1 MTTGWDFFDAVA
13 LPAPR
18 VDEAWARRVARESF
32 SLAALAH
39 QLGSNQDANFL
50 LRTPAGQPVAVL
62 KVSNPAFSSAEV
74 SVQDAA
80 ADRIAAAC
88 PQLRVAQ
95 VLRADDGAVQ
105 RATVATPDG
114 PAVARLIRFLAGG
127 TLADKGYLAPQS
139 VARLGEAAARVD
151 LALADLTDGDGL
163 DRVLQWDLQYAD
175 RTVAKLGS
183 ALPVARRARIES
195 AAARAWDLVAPLVPD
210 LPVQVVHLDLT
221 DDNTVLGA
229 DGLVDGVIDFSD
241 LTRTWTVSE
250 LAIAISS
257 ILHHP
262 GAEPADVLPAVRA
275 YHCLRPL
282 TAAEVDAIWPL
293 VVLRAAVLVASG
305 CHQVAVDGD
314 NAYAQTRLVREWRI
328 ADQALSVPPEVMTA
342 LIRRALGLTP
352 SVAASVPGGV
362 LLAVPD
368 AVVLDLSP
376 QSTLLDEGAWE
387 NAEIAETLAADRLA
401 AGHRAVVT
409 KFGEARLAG
418 SPPLGR
424 AAPASVATGIDLW
437 TAGSEE
443 LRAPWDCA
451 VSATGSAVVLRAD
464 DVELVAHGVELVAY
478 GVEARATG
486 AVAAGTVVGK
496 TVPRSRTR
504 ITAGHRAGNVPEG
517 VAPKYASGW
526 LATLADPAPLLGL
539 PATSA
544 DNLGS
549 AAESVLAQR
558 EHALAEVQEHYY
570 REPPRIERGWRHFL
584 VTDEGRPL
592 LDMINNVAVAGHS
605 HPRIARTAERQLR
618 LLNTN
623 SRFNYEAIAAFG
635 ARLADL
641 APDPLDTVFL
651 VNSGSEATDLA
662 IRLALVATGRPDVV
676 AMSEAYHGWTYAS
689 DAVSTSVA
697 DNPNALHSRPSWV
710 HTVPAPNPYRG
721 RHRGVDAA
729 RYGPEAAAVIDELA
743 ASGRMPAGFIGESYY
758 GNAGGMPLPEGYL
771 AAVYAAVRRHGG
783 LAIADE
789 IQVGYGRLGHWFWG
803 FEQQDV
809 VPDII
814 AVAKAVG
821 NGVPVA
827 AVVTSRAVAAKYREA
842 GYFFSSTGGSP
853 LSSRVGLCV
862 LDIIRDE
869 DLQGNARTVGAHL
882 KARLEELGQRHEVI
896 GAVHGC
902 GLYLGV
908 ELVRDRTTLEPA
920 ASEAAAICDR
930 MLDLG
935 IVVQPTSDRMNVLKV
950 KPPLCLDQ
958 PAADFF
964 ADTLDRVLSEGW

>member
-1 MTTGWDFFDAVA
+1 MTTGTDFFAA
-13 LPAPR
+13 ATLPAPR
-18 VDEAWARRVARESF
+18 VDEAWARTVAHESF
-32 SLAALAH
+32 GMDAVAH
-39 QLGSNQDANFL
+39 RLGSNQDANFL

-62 KVSNPAFSSAEV
+62 KVSNPAFSAAEV

-88 PQLRVAQ
+88 PELRVAH
-95 VLRADDGAVQ
+95 VLRGDDGTVQ

-114 PAVARLIRFLAGG
+114 PAVARLIRFLDGG
-127 TLADKGYLAPQS
+127 TLFDKGYLDPRS
-139 VARLGEAAARVD
+139 VARLGEVAGKVD
-151 LALADLTDGDGL
+151 LALADLTGDGL

-175 RTVAKLGS
+175 RTVAALGS
-183 ALPVARRARIES
+183 ALPSARRVEIEN
-195 AAARAWDLVAPLVPD
+195 AAAKAWDLVAPLVPD
-210 LPVQVVHLDLT
+210 FPVQVVHLDLT
-221 DDNTVLGA
+221 DDNTVLGT

-275 YHCLRPL
+275 YHSLRPL
-282 TAAEVDAIWPL
+282 SDAEAEAIWPL
-293 VVLRAAVLVASG
+293 VVLRAAVLVVSG
-305 CHQVAVDGD
+305 CHQVALDGD
-314 NAYAQTRLVREWRI
+314 NAYAETRLVREWRI
-328 ADQALSVPPEVMTA
+328 ADQALAVPPEVMTA
-342 LIRRALGLTP
+342 LIRDTLGLGTGGI
-352 SVAASVPGGV
+352 SVPDGV
-362 LLAVPD
+362 LLALPD
-368 AVVLDLSP
+368 VSVLDLSP
-376 QSTLLDEGAWE
+376 QSSLLDDGAWQ
-387 NAEIAETLAADRLA
+387 NADIAETLAAARLG

-418 SPPLGR
+418 SPALVQ
-424 AAPASVATGIDLW
+424 AAPASVATGIDVW

-443 LRAPWDCA
+443 LRAPWDGE
-451 VSATGSAVVLRAD
+451 VSSTGSGIVLRTD
-464 DVELVAHGVELVAY
+464 DIELAAHGVDV
-478 GVEARATG
+478 RATG
-486 AVAAGTVVGK
+486 AVVAGTVVA
-496 TVPRSRTR
+496 TTMPHSRTR
-504 ITAGHRAGNVPEG
+504 ITAGHRAGSVPEG
-517 VAPKYASGW
+517 VAPKYAPGW

-539 PATSA
+539 PATSSVA
-544 DNLGS
+544 D
-549 AAESVLAQR
+549 SVLEQR
-558 EHALAEVQEHYY
+558 ERALAEVQEHYY

-584 VTDEGRPL
+584 VTEEGRPL

-651 VNSGSEATDLA
+651 VNSGSEAADLA
-662 IRLALVATGRPDVV
+662 IRLALVATGRADLV
-676 AMSEAYHGWTYAS
+676 AMSEAYHGWTYVS

-697 DNPNALHSRPSWV
+697 DNPNALQSRPSWV

-721 RHRGVDAA
+721 RHRGADAV

-743 ASGRMPAGFIGESYY
+743 ASGRPPAGFIGESYY

-771 AAVYAAVRRHGG
+771 AAVYSAVRRHGG

-827 AVVTSRAVAAKYREA
+827 AVITSRAVAGKYREA

-869 DLQGNARTVGAHL
+869 DLQGNARIVGGHL
-882 KARLEELGQRHEVI
+882 KARLEELGQRHEII
-896 GAVHGC
+896 GAVHGS

-920 ASEAAAICDR
+920 PSETAAICDR

-935 IVVQPTSDRMNVLKV
+935 VVIQPTSDRMNVLKV
-950 KPPLCLDQ
+950 KPPLCLDES
-958 PAADFF
+958 AADFF

>member
-1 MTTGWDFFDAVA
+1 MTTGMDFFDTFT

-18 VDEAWARRVARESF
+18 VDEAWARRVAHESF
-32 SLAALAH
+32 GMDAVAH

-62 KVSNPAFSSAEV
+62 KVSNPAFSAAEV

-88 PQLRVAQ
+88 PDLRVAQ
-95 VLRADDGAVQ
+95 VLRADSADDGVVQ

-114 PAVARLIRFLAGG
+114 PAVARLIRFLDGG
-127 TLADKGYLAPQS
+127 TLADQAYLAPRS
-139 VARLGEAAARVD
+139 VARLGEIAARVD
-151 LALADLTDGDGL
+151 LALAGLTGGDGL
-163 DRVLQWDLQYAD
+163 DRVLQWDLRYAD
-175 RTVAKLGS
+175 RTVATLGS
-183 ALPVARRARIES
+183 SLPAARRAQIES
-195 AAARAWDLVAPLVPD
+195 AAARAWDLVEPLVPD

-241 LTRTWTVSE
+241 LTRTWTVCE
-250 LAIAISS
+250 IAIAISS

-262 GAEPADVLPAVRA
+262 GAEPASVLPAVRA
-275 YHCLRPL
+275 YHSLRPL
-282 TAAEVDAIWPL
+282 SDAEVDAIWPL
-293 VVLRAAVLVASG
+293 VVLRAAVLVVSG

-314 NAYAQTRLVREWRI
+314 NSYAETRLVREWRI
-328 ADQALSVPPEVMTA
+328 ADQALAVPPEVMTA
-342 LIRRALGLTP
+342 LIRDALGLST
-352 SVAASVPGGV
+352 SGASVPDGV
-362 LLAVPD
+362 LLALPD

-376 QSTLLDEGAWE
+376 QSSLLDDGAWQD
-387 NAEIAETLAADRLA
+387 AEIAETLAADRLA

-418 SPPLGR
+418 SPALEQ
-424 AAPASVATGIDLW
+424 ASPASVATGIDLW

-443 LRAPWDCA
+443 LSAPWDCE
-451 VSATGSAVVLRAD
+451 VSSTGSGIVLRAGN
-464 DVELVAHGVELVAY
+464 VELVAHGVNVR
-478 GVEARATG
+478 VTG
-486 AVAAGTVVGK
+486 AVVAGTVVGT
-496 TVPRSRTR
+496 TVPRNRTR
-504 ITAGHRAGNVPEG
+504 ITAGHQAGSVPEG
-517 VAPKYASGW
+517 VAPKYAPGW
-526 LATLADPAPLLGL
+526 LATLVDPAPLLGL

-544 DNLGS
+544 GDIGR
-549 AAESVLAQR
+549 AAESVLQQR
-558 EHALAEVQEHYY
+558 ESALAEVQEHYY

-584 VTDEGRPL
+584 ITEEGRPL
-592 LDMINNVAVAGHS
+592 LDMINNVAVVGHS

-635 ARLADL
+635 ARLAGL

-651 VNSGSEATDLA
+651 VNSGSEAADLA
-662 IRLALVATGRPDVV
+662 IRLALVATARSDVV

-697 DNPNALHSRPSWV
+697 DNPNALQSRPGWV

-721 RHRGVDAA
+721 RHRGSDAV
-729 RYGPEAAAVIDELA
+729 RYGPEAAAIIDELA
-743 ASGRMPAGFIGESYY
+743 ASGQPPAGFIGESYY

-771 AAVYAAVRRHGG
+771 AAVYSAVRRHGG

-803 FEQQDV
+803 FEQQGV

-827 AVVTSRAVAAKYREA
+827 AVITSRAVAGKYRDA

-853 LSSRVGLCV
+853 LSSRIGLCV

-869 DLQGNARTVGAHL
+869 DLQANARNVGGHL
-882 KARLEELGQRHEVI
+882 KARLEELRQRHEII
-896 GAVHGC
+896 GAVHGF

-920 ASEAAAICDR
+920 SSEAQAICDR

-935 IVVQPTSDRMNVLKV
+935 VVIQPTSDRMNVLKV
-950 KPPLCLDQ
+950 KPPLCADQ
-958 PAADFF
+958 SAADFF
-964 ADTLDRVLSEGW
+964 VDTLDRVLSEGW

>member
-1 MTTGWDFFDAVA
+1 MDFLNAVT

-18 VDEAWARRVARESF
+18 VDEAWARRVAHESF
-32 SLAALAH
+32 GVDAVAY

-62 KVSNPAFSSAEV
+62 KVSNPAFSAAEV
-74 SVQDAA
+74 AVQDAA

-88 PQLRVAQ
+88 PDLRVAQ
-95 VLRADDGAVQ
+95 VLRADDGTVQ
-105 RATVATPDG
+105 RAAVATPDG
-114 PAVARLIRFLAGG
+114 PAVVRLLRFLPGG
-127 TLADKGYLAPQS
+127 TLFDQPYLAPRAI
-139 VARLGEAAARVD
+139 ARLGEVAGRVD
-151 LALADLTDGDGL
+151 LALADITGGDGL
-163 DRVLQWDLQYAD
+163 DRTLQWDLRYAD
-175 RTVAKLGS
+175 RTVASLS
-183 ALPVARRARIES
+183 PALPAARRAEIES
-195 AAARAWDLVAPLVPD
+195 AAARAWDLLAPLVPD

-229 DGLVDGVIDFSD
+229 DGLVDGMIDFSD

-275 YHCLRPL
+275 YHSLRPL
-282 TAAEVDAIWPL
+282 SDAEVDAIWPL
-293 VVLRAAVLVASG
+293 VVLRAAVLVVSG

-314 NAYAQTRLVREWRI
+314 NSYAETRLEREWRI
-328 ADQALSVPPEVMTA
+328 ADQALAVPPEVMTA
-342 LIRRALGLTP
+342 LIRDALYLSTSG
-352 SVAASVPGGV
+352 VSVPDGV
-362 LLAVPD
+362 LLALVD
-368 AVVLDLSP
+368 AEVLDLSP
-376 QSTLLDEGAWE
+376 QSSSLDDGAWQDADIME
-387 NAEIAETLAADRLA
+387 RLAAERLS

-418 SPPLGR
+418 SPVLGQT
-424 AAPASVATGIDLW
+424 APASIATGIDLW

-443 LRAPWDCA
+443 LRAPWDCE
-451 VSATGSAVVLRAD
+451 VSPTDSGIVLSTD
-464 DVELVAHGVELVAY
+464 NVELVAHGVTV
-478 GVEARATG
+478 RATG
-486 AVAAGTVVGK
+486 AVVAGTVVAT
-496 TVPRSRTR
+496 TVPRGRTR
-504 ITAGHRAGNVPEG
+504 IAAGHRAGGVPEG
-517 VAPKYASGW
+517 VAPKYAPGW

-539 PATSA
+539 PATSTGAA
-544 DNLGS
+544 D
-549 AAESVLAQR
+549 SVLAQR
-558 EHALAEVQEHYY
+558 ERALAEVQEHYY

-584 VTDEGRPL
+584 VTEEGRPL
-592 LDMINNVAVAGHS
+592 LDMINNVAVVGHS
-605 HPRIARTAERQLR
+605 HPRIAATAERQLR

-623 SRFNYEAIAAFG
+623 SRFNYEAIAAFS

-651 VNSGSEATDLA
+651 VNSGSEAADLA
-662 IRLALVATGRPDVV
+662 LRLALVATGRSDVV

-721 RHRGVDAA
+721 RHRGVDAS
-729 RYGPEAAAVIDELA
+729 RYGPEAAAIIDELA
-743 ASGRMPAGFIGESYY
+743 ASGKPPAGFIGESFY
-758 GNAGGMPLPEGYL
+758 GNAGGMPLPDRYL

-803 FEQQDV
+803 FEQQGV

-827 AVVTSRAVAAKYREA
+827 AVITSRAVAEKYRNG

-853 LSSRVGLCV
+853 LSSRIGLQV

-869 DLQGNARTVGAHL
+869 DLQGNARNTGGHL
-882 KARLEELGQRHEVI
+882 KARLEELQQRHEII
-896 GAVHGC
+896 GAVHGF

-920 ASEAAAICDR
+920 AAETEAICDR

-935 IVVQPTSDRMNVLKV
+935 VVIQPTSDRMNVLKV
-950 KPPLCLDQ
+950 KPPLCIDRS
-958 PAADFF
+958 AADFF
-964 ADTLDRVLSEGW
+964 VDTLDRVLSEGW

>member
-1 MTTGWDFFDAVA
+1 MTTGMDFFDAVT

-18 VDEAWARRVARESF
+18 VDEAWARRVAHESF
-32 SLAALAH
+32 GMDAVAH
-39 QLGSNQDANFL
+39 PLGSNQDANFL
-50 LRTPAGQPVAVL
+50 MRMPAGQPVAVL
-62 KVSNPAFSSAEV
+62 KVSNPAFSAAEISA
-74 SVQDAA
+74 QDAA
-80 ADRIAAAC
+80 ADRVAAAC
-88 PQLRVAQ
+88 PELRVAQ
-95 VLRADDGAVQ
+95 VLRADDGVVQ

-114 PAVARLIRFLAGG
+114 PAIARLTRFLDGG
-127 TLADKGYLAPQS
+127 TLADKAYLAPRS
-139 VARLGEAAARVD
+139 IARLGEVAARVD
-151 LALADLTDGDGL
+151 LALADITAGNGL

-175 RTVAKLGS
+175 RTVATLGPS
-183 ALPVARRARIES
+183 LPAARRAKIES

-241 LTRTWTVSE
+241 LTRTWTVCE

-262 GAEPADVLPAVRA
+262 GAEPAGVLPAVRA
-275 YHCLRPL
+275 YHSLRPL
-282 TAAEVDAIWPL
+282 SDAEVDAIWPL
-293 VVLRAAVLVASG
+293 VILRAAVLVVSG

-314 NAYAQTRLVREWRI
+314 NSYAQTRLVREWRI
-328 ADQALSVPPEVMTA
+328 ADQALAVPPEVMTA
-342 LIRRALGLTP
+342 LIRDALGLST
-352 SVAASVPGGV
+352 SGGQAASVPDGV
-362 LLAVPD
+362 LIALPD
-368 AVVLDLSP
+368 ASALDLSP
-376 QSTLLDEGAWE
+376 RSPLLDDGAWQ
-387 NAEIAETLAADRLA
+387 NAEIAETLATDRLV

-418 SPPLGR
+418 SQAL
-424 AAPASVATGIDLW
+424 AQSSPASVATGIDLW
-437 TAGSEE
+437 TARSEE
-443 LRAPWDCA
+443 LRAPWDCE
-451 VSATGSAVVLRAD
+451 VSSTDSGIVLRAD
-464 DVELVAHGVELVAY
+464 TVELVAHGVD
-478 GVEARATG
+478 ARAMG
-486 AVAAGTVVGK
+486 AVVAGTVVAT

-504 ITAGHRAGNVPEG
+504 ITAGHRAGSVPEG
-517 VAPKYASGW
+517 VAAKYAPGW
-526 LATLADPAPLLGL
+526 LATLVDPAPLLGL

-544 DNLGS
+544 SDIGS
-549 AAESVLAQR
+549 AAESVLEQR
-558 EHALAEVQEHYY
+558 ERTLAEVQEHYY

-584 VTDEGRPL
+584 VTEEGRPL
-592 LDMINNVAVAGHS
+592 LDMINNVAVVGHS

-635 ARLADL
+635 ARLSDL

-662 IRLALVATGRPDVV
+662 IRLALVATGRSGMV

-697 DNPNALHSRPSWV
+697 DNPNALQSRPSWV

-721 RHRGVDAA
+721 RHRGVDAG
-729 RYGPEAAAVIDELA
+729 RYGPEAAAIIDELA
-743 ASGRMPAGFIGESYY
+743 ASGRTPAGFIGESYY

-771 AAVYAAVRRHGG
+771 AAVYSAVRRHGG

-789 IQVGYGRLGHWFWG
+789 IQVCYGRLGHWFWG

-827 AVVTSRAVAAKYREA
+827 AVITSRAVAEKYRNA

-853 LSSRVGLCV
+853 LSSRIGLCV
-862 LDIIRDE
+862 LDIVRDE
-869 DLQGNARTVGAHL
+869 DLQGNARHVGGHL
-882 KARLEELGQRHEVI
+882 KARLEELRQRHGII
-896 GAVHGC
+896 GAVHGL

-920 ASEAAAICDR
+920 SSEAEAICDR

-935 IVVQPTSDRMNVLKV
+935 VVIQPTSDRMNVLKV
-950 KPPLCLDQ
+950 KPPLCVDQ
-958 PAADFF
+958 SAADFF
-964 ADTLDRVLSEGW
+964 VDTLDRVLSEGW

>member
-1 MTTGWDFFDAVA
+1 VTRMDFTDAVT

-18 VDEAWARRVARESF
+18 VDAAWARQVAYESF
-32 SLAALAH
+32 GVDAVAH

-62 KVSNPAFSSAEV
+62 KVSNPAFGVAEV

-88 PQLRVAQ
+88 PELRVAQ
-95 VLRADDGAVQ
+95 VLRADDGTVQ

-114 PAVARLIRFLAGG
+114 PAVARLIRFLEGG
-127 TLADKGYLAPQS
+127 TLFGKGYLDPRS
-139 VARLGEAAARVD
+139 VARLGEVAGKVD
-151 LALADLTDGDGL
+151 LALADLTGDGL
-163 DRVLQWDLQYAD
+163 DRVLQWDPRYAD
-175 RTVAKLGS
+175 RTVAALGS
-183 ALPVARRARIES
+183 SLPAARRAEIES
-195 AAARAWDLVAPLVPD
+195 AAARAWDLLAPLVPG

-221 DDNTVLGA
+221 DDNTVLGT
-229 DGLVDGVIDFSD
+229 DGLADGVIDFSD
-241 LTRTWTVSE
+241 LTRTWTVGE

-275 YHCLRPL
+275 YHSLRPL
-282 TAAEVDAIWPL
+282 SVAEAEAIWPL
-293 VVLRAAVLVASG
+293 VVLRAAVLVVSG

-314 NAYAQTRLVREWRI
+314 NAYAETRLVREWRI

-342 LIRRALGLTP
+342 LIRDALGLGTGRV
-352 SVAASVPGGV
+352 SLVNGV

-376 QSTLLDEGAWE
+376 QSSLMDDGAWQD
-387 NAEIAETLAADRLA
+387 AGITETLATHRLA

-418 SPPLGR
+418 SPALDQEP
-424 AAPASVATGIDLW
+424 PASVATGIDLW
-437 TAGSEE
+437 TAGAEE
-443 LRAPWDCA
+443 LRAPWDCE
-451 VSATGSAVVLRAD
+451 VSSTGPGIVLRAD
-464 DVELVAHGVELVAY
+464 DVELAVHVVD
-478 GVEARATG
+478 ARAAG
-486 AVAAGTVVGK
+486 AVVAGTVVAT
-496 TVPRSRTR
+496 TVPRGRTR
-504 ITAGHRAGNVPEG
+504 ITAGHRAERVPEG
-517 VAPKYASGW
+517 VAPKYAPGW

-539 PATSA
+539 PATSRVA
-544 DNLGS
+544 D
-549 AAESVLAQR
+549 SVLAQR
-558 EHALAEVQEHYY
+558 ERALAEVQEHYY

-584 VTDEGRPL
+584 VTEDGRPL

-623 SRFNYEAIAAFG
+623 SRFNYEAIADFG

-651 VNSGSEATDLA
+651 VNSGSEAADLA
-662 IRLALVATGRPDVV
+662 IRLALVATGRSDVV

-697 DNPNALHSRPSWV
+697 DNPNALQSRPGWV

-721 RHRGVDAA
+721 RHRGADAV
-729 RYGPEAAAVIDELA
+729 RYGPEAAAIIDELA
-743 ASGRMPAGFIGESYY
+743 ASGRPPAGFIGESYY
-758 GNAGGMPLPEGYL
+758 GNAGGMPLPDGYL
-771 AAVYAAVRRHGG
+771 AAVYSAVRRHGG

-827 AVVTSRAVAAKYREA
+827 AVITSRAVAGKYREA

-853 LSSRVGLCV
+853 LSSRIGLCV

-869 DLQGNARTVGAHL
+869 DLQGNARAVGGHL
-882 KARLEELGQRHEVI
+882 KARLEELGQRHEII
-896 GAVHGC
+896 GAVHGS

-920 ASEAAAICDR
+920 ASETAAICDR

-935 IVVQPTSDRMNVLKV
+935 VVIQPTSDRMNVLKV
-950 KPPLCLDQ
+950 KPPLCLDEA
-958 PAADFF
+958 AADFF

>member
-1 MTTGWDFFDAVA
+1 MTTGMGFFDAIT

-18 VDEAWARRVARESF
+18 VDEAWARRVVRESF
-32 SLAALAH
+32 GIDAVAH

-50 LRTPAGQPVAVL
+50 IRTPDGEPVAVL
-62 KVSNPAFSSAEV
+62 KVSNPAFGAADV
-74 SVQDAA
+74 TAQDDA
-80 ADRIAAAC
+80 ADRIATAC
-88 PQLRVAQ
+88 PELRISQ
-95 VLRADDGAVQ
+95 VLRGDDGAAQ
-105 RATVATPDG
+105 RTTVATPDG
-114 PAVARLIRFLAGG
+114 PAVARLIRFLDGG
-127 TLADKGYLAPQS
+127 TLFDQGYLDPRS
-139 VARLGEAAARVD
+139 VARLGEVAAKVD
-151 LALADLTDGDGL
+151 LALADITDGNAL

-175 RTVAKLGS
+175 RTVAALGS
-183 ALPVARRARIES
+183 SLPAARRAEIET

-241 LTRTWTVSE
+241 LTRTWTVCE

-257 ILHHP
+257 VLHHP
-262 GAEPADVLPAVRA
+262 GAEPASVLPAVRG
-275 YHCLRPL
+275 YHSLRPL
-282 TAAEVDAIWPL
+282 SEAEVEALWPL
-293 VVLRAAVLVASG
+293 VVLRAAVLVVSG
-305 CHQVAVDGD
+305 CHQVALDGD
-314 NAYAQTRLVREWRI
+314 NDYAETRLVREWRI

-342 LIRRALGLTP
+342 LIRDTLGLGWKGDE
-352 SVAASVPGGV
+352 AAGPLPERV
-362 LLAVPD
+362 LLALRD
-368 AVVLDLSP
+368 AAVLDLSP
-376 QSTLLDEGAWE
+376 QSSLLDDGAWE
-387 NAEIAETLAADRLA
+387 NAEVAEVLAADRLA

-409 KFGEARLAG
+409 RFGEARLAG
-418 SPPLGR
+418 SR
-424 AAPASVATGIDLW
+424 ALVQESPASVATGIDVW

-443 LRAPWDCA
+443 LSAPWDCE
-451 VSATGSAVVLRAD
+451 VSSDKSGIVLRTAHIE
-464 DVELVAHGVELVAY
+464 VVAHGVT
-478 GVEARATG
+478 ARATG
-486 AVAAGTVVGK
+486 AVVAGTVVAT
-496 TVPRSRTR
+496 TVPSSRTR
-504 ITAGHRAGNVPEG
+504 ITAGLRVGGVPEG
-517 VAPKYASGW
+517 VAAQYAAGW

-539 PATSA
+539 PATRAGDIDSA
-544 DNLGS
+544 Q
-549 AAESVLAQR
+549 ESVLGQR
-558 EHALAEVQEHYY
+558 ERALAEVQEHYY

-584 VTDEGRPL
+584 ITEEGRPL
-592 LDMINNVAVAGHS
+592 LDMINNVAVVGHS
-605 HPRIARTAERQLR
+605 HPRLARTAERQLR

-623 SRFNYEAIAAFG
+623 SRFNYEAIAAFS

-662 IRLALVATGRPDVV
+662 IRLALVATGRSDMV

-697 DNPNALHSRPSWV
+697 DNPNALQSRPSWV
-710 HTVPAPNPYRG
+710 RTVAAPNPYRG
-721 RHRGVDAA
+721 HHRGTDAS

-743 ASGRMPAGFIGESYY
+743 ASGQAPAGFIGESYY

-771 AAVYAAVRRHGG
+771 AAVYAAVRRHDG

-803 FEQQDV
+803 FEQQGV

-821 NGVPVA
+821 NGVPVG
-827 AVVTSRAVAAKYREA
+827 AVITSRAVADTYRDA

-853 LSSRVGLCV
+853 LSSRIGLAV

-869 DLQGNARTVGAHL
+869 DLQGNARTVGDHL
-882 KARLEELGQRHEVI
+882 KGRLEELAQRHEII
-896 GAVHGC
+896 GAVHGS

-920 ASEAAAICDR
+920 SSEANAICDR

-935 IVVQPTSDRMNVLKV
+935 VVIQPTSDRMNVFKV
-950 KPPLCLDQ
+950 KPPLCIDRS
-958 PAADFF
+958 AADFF
-964 ADTLDRVLSEGW
+964 VDTLDRVLSEGW

>member
-1 MTTGWDFFDAVA
+1 MTTGMDFDAVT

-18 VDEAWARRVARESF
+18 VDEAWARRVVRESF
-32 SLAALAH
+32 GIDAVAH

-50 LRTPAGQPVAVL
+50 IRTPDGQPVAVL
-62 KVSNPAFSSAEV
+62 KVSNPAFGAAEV
-74 SVQDAA
+74 TVQDDA

-88 PQLRVAQ
+88 PELRVAH
-95 VLRADDGAVQ
+95 VLRGDDGVAQ
-105 RATVATPDG
+105 RIRVATPDG
-114 PAVARLIRFLAGG
+114 PAVARLIRFLDGG
-127 TLADKGYLAPQS
+127 TLFDKGYLDPRS
-139 VARLGEAAARVD
+139 VARLGEVAAKVD
-151 LALADLTDGDGL
+151 LALADITDGNGL

-175 RTVAKLGS
+175 RTVATLGS
-183 ALPVARRARIES
+183 SLPAARRAEIET
-195 AAARAWDLVAPLVPD
+195 AAARAWHLLAPLVPD

-241 LTRTWTVSE
+241 LTRTWTVCE

-262 GAEPADVLPAVRA
+262 GAEPASVLPAVRA
-275 YHCLRPL
+275 YHSLRPL
-282 TAAEVDAIWPL
+282 SEAEVMAIWPL
-293 VVLRAAVLVASG
+293 VVLRAGVLVASG

-314 NAYAQTRLVREWRI
+314 NAYAETRLVREWRI
-328 ADQALSVPPEVMTA
+328 AEQALSVPPEVMTA
-342 LIRRALGLTP
+342 MIGDALGL
-352 SVAASVPGGV
+352 SAIRGAAAAPVPDGV
-362 LLAVPD
+362 LLALPD
-368 AVVLDLSP
+368 AAVLDLSP
-376 QSTLLDEGAWE
+376 QSSLLDGGAWE
-387 NAEIAETLAADRLA
+387 NAEIPEVLAADLLA

-409 KFGEARLAG
+409 RFGEARLAG
-418 SPPLGR
+418 SGVLVH
-424 AAPASVATGIDLW
+424 AQPATVATGIDLW

-443 LRAPWDCA
+443 LRAPWDCE
-451 VSATGSAVVLRAD
+451 VSSDESGIVLLAD
-464 DVELVAHGVELVAY
+464 GFELVAHGVVAS
-478 GVEARATG
+478 ATG
-486 AVAAGTVVGK
+486 AVGAGTVVAT
-496 TVPRSRTR
+496 TVPSGRTR
-504 ITAGHRAGNVPEG
+504 ITAGLRAGGVPEG
-517 VAPKYASGW
+517 VAAQYARGW

-539 PATSA
+539 PMTDAG
-544 DNLGS
+544 DVGS
-549 AAESVLAQR
+549 AAESVLQQR
-558 EHALAEVQEHYY
+558 ERALAEVQEHYY

-584 VTDEGRPL
+584 ITEEGRPL
-592 LDMINNVAVAGHS
+592 LDMINNIAVVGHS
-605 HPRIARTAERQLR
+605 HPRLARTAERQLR

-623 SRFNYEAIAAFG
+623 SRFNYEAIAAFS

-662 IRLALVATGRPDVV
+662 IRLALVATGRSDMV

-697 DNPNALHSRPSWV
+697 DNPNALHTRPSWV

-721 RHRGVDAA
+721 QHRGADAT
-729 RYGPEAAAVIDELA
+729 RYGPEAAAAIDELA
-743 ASGRMPAGFIGESYY
+743 ASGQAPAGFIGEAYY

-771 AAVYAAVRRHGG
+771 AAVYSAVRRHGG
-783 LAIADE
+783 LTIADE

-803 FEQQDV
+803 FEQQGV

-827 AVVTSRAVAAKYREA
+827 AVITSRAVADKYRDA

-853 LSSRVGLCV
+853 LSSRIGLCV

-869 DLQGNARTVGAHL
+869 DLQGNARTVGGHL
-882 KARLEELGQRHEVI
+882 KARLEELAQRHDII
-896 GAVHGC
+896 GAVHGY

-920 ASEAAAICDR
+920 SSETAAICDR

-935 IVVQPTSDRMNVLKV
+935 VVIQPTSDRMNVLKV

-958 PAADFF
+958 AAADFF
-964 ADTLDRVLSEGW
+964 VDTLDRVLSEGW

>member
-1 MTTGWDFFDAVA
+1 MTTGMDFFAA
-13 LPAPR
+13 ATLPAPR
-18 VDEAWARRVARESF
+18 VDDAWARRVARESF
-32 SLAALAH
+32 GVDAVAH
-39 QLGSNQDANFL
+39 RLGSNQDANFL
-50 LRTPAGQPVAVL
+50 LRTPSGQPVAVL
-62 KVSNPAFSSAEV
+62 KVSNPAFGAAEV
-74 SVQDAA
+74 AVQDAA

-88 PQLRVAQ
+88 PDLRVAQ

-105 RATVATPDG
+105 RATITTPDG
-114 PAVARLIRFLAGG
+114 PVVARLIRFLDGG
-127 TLADKGYLAPQS
+127 TLFGKGYLDPRS
-139 VARLGEAAARVD
+139 VARLGEVAGQVD
-151 LALADLTDGDGL
+151 LALAGLTGDGL
-163 DRVLQWDLQYAD
+163 DRILQWDLRYAD
-175 RTVAKLGS
+175 RTVAALGS
-183 ALPVARRARIES
+183 SLPAARRAEVES

-229 DGLVDGVIDFSD
+229 DGLADGVIDFSD

-275 YHCLRPL
+275 YHSLRPL
-282 TAAEVDAIWPL
+282 SEAEAEAIWPL
-293 VVLRAAVLVASG
+293 VVLRAAVLVVSG

-314 NAYAQTRLVREWRI
+314 NAYAETRLVREWRI
-328 ADQALSVPPEVMTA
+328 ADQALSAPTEVMTA
-342 LIRRALGLTP
+342 LIRDALGLRAGGTSLP
-352 SVAASVPGGV
+352 DGV
-362 LLAVPD
+362 LLDVPD

-376 QSTLLDEGAWE
+376 QSSFLDEGAWE
-387 NAEIAETLAADRLA
+387 NAGIAETLAADRLA

-418 SPPLGR
+418 SPALVQEP
-424 AAPASVATGIDLW
+424 PASVATGIDLW
-437 TAGSEE
+437 TAEPEE
-443 LRAPWDCA
+443 LRAPWDCE
-451 VSATGSAVVLRAD
+451 VLSTGSGIVLRAD
-464 DVELVAHGVELVAY
+464 DVELAAH
-478 GVEARATG
+478 GVEARAEG
-486 AVAAGTVVGK
+486 AVVAGTVVAT

-504 ITAGHRAGNVPEG
+504 ITAGRRAGSVPER
-517 VAPKYASGW
+517 VAPRYAPGW
-526 LATLADPAPLLGL
+526 LASLADPAPLLGL
-539 PATSA
+539 PATGGVA
-544 DNLGS
+544 D
-549 AAESVLAQR
+549 SVLEQR
-558 EHALAEVQEHYY
+558 ERALAEVQEHYY

-584 VTDEGRPL
+584 VTEEGRPL

-651 VNSGSEATDLA
+651 VNSGSEAADLA
-662 IRLALVATGRPDVV
+662 IRLALVATGRSDVV

-697 DNPNALHSRPSWV
+697 DNPNALDSRPNWV

-721 RHRGVDAA
+721 RHRGADAV
-729 RYGPEAAAVIDELA
+729 RYGPEAAAIIDELA
-743 ASGRMPAGFIGESYY
+743 ASGRPPAGFIGESYY

-771 AAVYAAVRRHGG
+771 AAVYSAVRRHGG

-827 AVVTSRAVAAKYREA
+827 AVITSRAVAAKYREA

-853 LSSRVGLCV
+853 LSSRIGLCV

-869 DLQGNARTVGAHL
+869 DLQGNARDVGGHL
-882 KARLEELGQRHEVI
+882 KARLEELAQRHELI
-896 GAVHGC
+896 GAVHGS

-920 ASEAAAICDR
+920 ASETAAICDR

-935 IVVQPTSDRMNVLKV
+935 VVIQPTSDRMNVLKV
-950 KPPLCLDQ
+950 KPPLCLDRS
-958 PAADFF
+958 AADFF

>member
-1 MTTGWDFFDAVA
+1 MTTGMDFFAA
-13 LPAPR
+13 ATLPAPH
-18 VDEAWARRVARESF
+18 VDEAWARRVAHESF
-32 SLAALAH
+32 GMDTVAH

-50 LRTPAGQPVAVL
+50 LRAPAGQPVAVL
-62 KVSNPAFSSAEV
+62 KVSNPAFSAAEV

-88 PQLRVAQ
+88 PELRVAQ
-95 VLRADDGAVQ
+95 VLRADEGTI
-105 RATVATPDG
+105 RRSTVATPDG
-114 PAVARLIRFLAGG
+114 TAVARLIRFLDGG
-127 TLADKGYLAPQS
+127 TLFDKGYLDPRS
-139 VARLGEAAARVD
+139 VARLGEVAAKVD
-151 LALADLTDGDGL
+151 LALADLTGDGL
-163 DRVLQWDLQYAD
+163 DRVLQWDLRYAD
-175 RTVAKLGS
+175 RTVAALGS
-183 ALPVARRARIES
+183 SLPAARRAEIES

-241 LTRTWTVSE
+241 LTRTWTVGE

-275 YHCLRPL
+275 YHSLRPL
-282 TAAEVDAIWPL
+282 SDAEIEAIWPL
-293 VVLRAAVLVASG
+293 VVLRTAVLVVSG
-305 CHQVAVDGD
+305 CHQVALDGD
-314 NAYAQTRLVREWRI
+314 NAYAETRLAREWRI

-342 LIRRALGLTP
+342 LIRDTLGLSTTGISLP
-352 SVAASVPGGV
+352 DGV
-362 LLAVPD
+362 LLALPS
-368 AVVLDLSP
+368 ASVLDLSP
-376 QSTLLDEGAWE
+376 QSSLLDDGAWQ
-387 NAEIAETLAADRLA
+387 NADITETLAAERLA
-401 AGHRAVVT
+401 AGHRAAVT

-418 SPPLGR
+418 SPAL
-424 AAPASVATGIDLW
+424 AQASPASVATGIDVW

-443 LRAPWDCA
+443 LSAPWDCE
-451 VSATGSAVVLRAD
+451 VSSTGSGIVLRAD
-464 DVELVAHGVELVAY
+464 NVELAAHGVDV
-478 GVEARATG
+478 RATG
-486 AVAAGTVVGK
+486 VVVAGTVVAT
-496 TVPRSRTR
+496 TVPRGRTR
-504 ITAGHRAGNVPEG
+504 ITAGHRAGSAPEG
-517 VAPKYASGW
+517 VAPKYAPGW

-539 PATSA
+539 PATS
-544 DNLGS
+544 S
-549 AAESVLAQR
+549 VAESVLEQR
-558 EHALAEVQEHYY
+558 ERALAEVQEHYY

-584 VTDEGRPL
+584 VTEDGRPL

-651 VNSGSEATDLA
+651 VNSGSEAADLA
-662 IRLALVATGRPDVV
+662 IRLALVATGRADLV

-697 DNPNALHSRPSWV
+697 DNPNALQSRPSWV

-721 RHRGVDAA
+721 RHRGVDAV
-729 RYGPEAAAVIDELA
+729 RYGPEAAAIIDELA
-743 ASGRMPAGFIGESYY
+743 ASGRPPAGFIGESYY

-771 AAVYAAVRRHGG
+771 AAVYSAVRRHGG

-821 NGVPVA
+821 NGIPIA
-827 AVVTSRAVAAKYREA
+827 AVITSRAVAGKYREA

-853 LSSRVGLCV
+853 LSSRIGLCV

-869 DLQGNARTVGAHL
+869 DLQGNARDVGGHL
-882 KARLEELGQRHEVI
+882 KARLEELGRRHEII
-896 GAVHGC
+896 GAVHGS

-920 ASEAAAICDR
+920 PSETAAICDR

-935 IVVQPTSDRMNVLKV
+935 VVIQPTSDRMNVLKV
-950 KPPLCLDQ
+950 KPPLCLDE

>member
-1 MTTGWDFFDAVA
+1 MDFFDTVT

-18 VDEAWARRVARESF
+18 VDEAWARRVAHESF
-32 SLAALAH
+32 GMDAVAH

-62 KVSNPAFSSAEV
+62 KISNPAFSAAEV
-74 SVQDAA
+74 SIQDAA

-88 PQLRVAQ
+88 PDLRVAQ
-95 VLRADDGAVQ
+95 VLRADDGVVQ

-114 PAVARLIRFLAGG
+114 PAVARLIRFLDGG
-127 TLADKGYLAPQS
+127 TPADQGYLAPRS
-139 VARLGEAAARVD
+139 VARLGEVAARVD
-151 LALADLTDGDGL
+151 LALADLTGGDGL
-163 DRVLQWDLQYAD
+163 DRVLQWDPRYAD
-175 RTVAKLGS
+175 RTVAALGS
-183 ALPVARRARIES
+183 SLPAARRAQIES
-195 AAARAWDLVAPLVPD
+195 AAKRAWDLVAPLVPD

-241 LTRTWTVSE
+241 LTRTWTVCE

-262 GAEPADVLPAVRA
+262 GAEPASVLPAVRA
-275 YHCLRPL
+275 YHSLRPL
-282 TAAEVDAIWPL
+282 SDAEVDAIWPL
-293 VVLRAAVLVASG
+293 VVLRAAVLVVSG

-314 NAYAQTRLVREWRI
+314 NSYAETRLVWEWRI
-328 ADQALSVPPEVMTA
+328 ADQALAVPPEVMTA
-342 LIRRALGLTP
+342 LIRDALGLSTGGGEA
-352 SVAASVPGGV
+352 AASVPDGV
-362 LLAVPD
+362 LLALPD
-368 AVVLDLSP
+368 ASVLDLSP
-376 QSTLLDEGAWE
+376 QSPLLDDGAWQ
-387 NAEIAETLAADRLA
+387 NAELAETLAADRLA

-418 SPPLGR
+418 SPALGQ
-424 AAPASVATGIDLW
+424 ASPASVATGIDLW
-437 TAGSEE
+437 TAGSED
-443 LRAPWDCA
+443 LSAPWDCE
-451 VSATGSAVVLRAD
+451 VSSTGSGIVLRAGN
-464 DVELVAHGVELVAY
+464 VELVARGVN
-478 GVEARATG
+478 ARAVG
-486 AVAAGTVVGK
+486 AVVAGTVVAT

-504 ITAGHRAGNVPEG
+504 ITAGRRAGSVPEG
-517 VAPKYASGW
+517 VAPKYAPGW
-526 LATLADPAPLLGL
+526 LATLVDPAPLLGL

-544 DNLGS
+544 GDIGG
-549 AAESVLAQR
+549 AAESVLEQR
-558 EHALAEVQEHYY
+558 ERTLAEVQEHYY

-584 VTDEGRPL
+584 ITEEGRPL
-592 LDMINNVAVAGHS
+592 LDMINNVAVVGHS

-623 SRFNYEAIAAFG
+623 SRFNYEAIAAFS

-651 VNSGSEATDLA
+651 VNSGSEAADLA
-662 IRLALVATGRPDVV
+662 IRLALVATGRSDVV

-697 DNPNALHSRPSWV
+697 DNPNAVQSRPSWV

-721 RHRGVDAA
+721 RHRGIDAC
-729 RYGPEAAAVIDELA
+729 RYGPEAAAAIDELA
-743 ASGRMPAGFIGESYY
+743 ASGRPPAGFIGESYY

-771 AAVYAAVRRHGG
+771 AAVYSAVRRHGG

-803 FEQQDV
+803 FEQQGV

-827 AVVTSRAVAAKYREA
+827 AVITSRAVAEKYRDA

-853 LSSRVGLCV
+853 LSSRIGLCV

-869 DLQGNARTVGAHL
+869 GLRGNARNVGGHL
-882 KARLEELGQRHEVI
+882 KARLEELRKRHDII
-896 GAVHGC
+896 GAVHGS

-920 ASEAAAICDR
+920 SSEAEAICDR

-935 IVVQPTSDRMNVLKV
+935 VVIQPTSDRMNVLKV

-958 PAADFF
+958 SAADFF
-964 ADTLDRVLSEGW
+964 VDTLDRVLAEGW

>member
-1 MTTGWDFFDAVA
+1 MTTGTDFFDAGT

-32 SLAALAH
+32 GVDAVAH

-50 LRTPAGQPVAVL
+50 LRTPAGHPVAVL
-62 KVSNPAFSSAEV
+62 KVSNPAFRAAEV
-74 SVQDAA
+74 PVQDAA
-80 ADRIAAAC
+80 ADRIAAAY
-88 PQLRVAQ
+88 PELRVAQ
-95 VLRADDGAVQ
+95 VLRADDGAAR

-114 PAVARLIRFLAGG
+114 PVVARLIRFLEGG
-127 TLADKGYLAPQS
+127 TLFGKGYLDPRS
-139 VARLGEAAARVD
+139 VARLGEVAGKVD
-151 LALADLTDGDGL
+151 LALAGLTGG
-163 DRVLQWDLQYAD
+163 DRVLQWDLRYAD
-175 RTVAKLGS
+175 RTVAALGS
-183 ALPVARRARIES
+183 SLPAARRAEIES
-195 AAARAWDLVAPLVPD
+195 AAARAWDLVAPLVPA

-250 LAIAISS
+250 LAIASS
-257 ILHHP
+257 SVLHHP

-275 YHCLRPL
+275 YHALRPL
-282 TAAEVDAIWPL
+282 SDAEIEAIWPL
-293 VVLRAAVLVASG
+293 VVLRAAVLVVSG

-314 NAYAQTRLVREWRI
+314 NAYAETRLVREWRI
-328 ADQALSVPPEVMTA
+328 AEQALSVPPEVMTA
-342 LIRRALGLTP
+342 LIRDALGLSTGGMSLP
-352 SVAASVPGGV
+352 DGV
-362 LLAVPD
+362 LLDLSD
-368 AVVLDLSP
+368 AAVLDLSP
-376 QSTLLDEGAWE
+376 QSSLMDDGAWE
-387 NAEIAETLAADRLA
+387 NAGIDVFAADRLA

-418 SPPLGR
+418 SPALAQEP
-424 AAPASVATGIDLW
+424 PASVATGIDLW
-437 TAGSEE
+437 TAGAEE
-443 LRAPWDCA
+443 LRAPWDCE
-451 VSATGSAVVLRAD
+451 VSFTGPGIVLRAD
-464 DVELVAHGVELVAY
+464 DFELAVHVADAH
-478 GVEARATG
+478 ATG
-486 AVAAGTVVGK
+486 AVVAGTVVAT
-496 TVPRSRTR
+496 TVPGRRTR
-504 ITAGHRAGNVPEG
+504 ITAGHRAERVPEG
-517 VAPKYASGW
+517 VAPKYAPGW

-539 PATSA
+539 PATGGVP
-544 DNLGS
+544 D
-549 AAESVLAQR
+549 SVLAQR
-558 EHALAEVQEHYY
+558 ERALAEVQEHYY

-584 VTDEGRPL
+584 VTEDGRPL

-605 HPRIARTAERQLR
+605 HPRIAETAERQLR

-623 SRFNYEAIAAFG
+623 SRFHYEAIAAFG

-641 APDPLDTVFL
+641 APAPLDTVFL
-651 VNSGSEATDLA
+651 VNSGSEAADLA
-662 IRLALVATGRPDVV
+662 IRLALVATGRSDVV

-697 DNPNALHSRPSWV
+697 DNPNALHSRPDWV

-721 RHRGVDAA
+721 RHRGADAH
-729 RYGPEAAAVIDELA
+729 RYGPEAAAMIDGLA
-743 ASGRMPAGFIGESYY
+743 ASGRPPAGFIGEAYY
-758 GNAGGMPLPEGYL
+758 GNAGGMPLPDGYL
-771 AAVYAAVRRHGG
+771 AAVYSAVRRHGG

-827 AVVTSRAVAAKYREA
+827 AVITSRAVAGKYRNG

-882 KARLEELGQRHEVI
+882 KARLEELGKRHEII
-896 GAVHGC
+896 GAVHGS

-908 ELVRDRTTLEPA
+908 ELVRDRTSLEPA
-920 ASEAAAICDR
+920 ASETAAVCDR
-930 MLDLG
+930 MLGLG
-935 IVVQPTSDRMNVLKV
+935 VVIQPTSDRMNVLKV
-950 KPPLCLDQ
+950 KPPLCLDE

>member
-1 MTTGWDFFDAVA
+1 MTTGMDFDAVT

-18 VDEAWARRVARESF
+18 VDEAWARRVVRESF
-32 SLAALAH
+32 GIDAVAH

-50 LRTPAGQPVAVL
+50 IRTPDGRPVAVL
-62 KVSNPAFSSAEV
+62 KVSNPAFGAAEV
-74 SVQDAA
+74 TVQDDA
-80 ADRIAAAC
+80 ADRIAASC
-88 PQLRVAQ
+88 PELRVAQ
-95 VLRADDGAVQ
+95 VLRGDDGVAQ
-105 RATVATPDG
+105 RITVATPDG
-114 PAVARLIRFLAGG
+114 PAVARLIRFLDGG
-127 TLADKGYLAPQS
+127 TLFDRGYLDPRS
-139 VARLGEAAARVD
+139 VARLGEVAAKVD
-151 LALADLTDGDGL
+151 LALADITDGNGL
-163 DRVLQWDLQYAD
+163 DRVLQWDLQYAV
-175 RTVAKLGS
+175 RTVATLGS
-183 ALPVARRARIES
+183 SLPAARRAEIAT
-195 AAARAWDLVAPLVPD
+195 AAARAWHLLAPLVPD

-241 LTRTWTVSE
+241 LTRTWTVCE

-262 GAEPADVLPAVRA
+262 GAEPASVLPAVRA
-275 YHCLRPL
+275 YHSLRPL
-282 TAAEVDAIWPL
+282 SEAEVMAIWPL
-293 VVLRAAVLVASG
+293 VVLRAGVLVASG

-314 NAYAQTRLVREWRI
+314 NAYAETRLIREWRI
-328 ADQALSVPPEVMTA
+328 AEQALSVPPEVMTA
-342 LIRRALGLTP
+342 MIGDALGLGAIRG
-352 SVAASVPGGV
+352 AAAAPVPDGV
-362 LLAVPD
+362 LLALPD
-368 AVVLDLSP
+368 AAVLDLSP
-376 QSTLLDEGAWE
+376 QSSWLDGGAWE
-387 NAEIAETLAADRLA
+387 NAEIPEVLAADLLA

-409 KFGEARLAG
+409 RFGEARLAG
-418 SPPLGR
+418 SGVLVH
-424 AAPASVATGIDLW
+424 AQPATVATGIDLW

-443 LRAPWDCA
+443 LRAPWDCE
-451 VSATGSAVVLRAD
+451 VSSDESGIVLLAD
-464 DVELVAHGVELVAY
+464 GFELVAHGVVAS
-478 GVEARATG
+478 ATG
-486 AVAAGTVVGK
+486 AVGAGTVVAT
-496 TVPRSRTR
+496 TVPSGRTR
-504 ITAGHRAGNVPEG
+504 ITAGLRAGGVPEG
-517 VAPKYASGW
+517 VAAQYARGW

-539 PATSA
+539 PMTDAG
-544 DNLGS
+544 DVGS
-549 AAESVLAQR
+549 AAESVLQQR
-558 EHALAEVQEHYY
+558 ERALAEVQEHYY

-584 VTDEGRPL
+584 ITEEGRPL
-592 LDMINNVAVAGHS
+592 LDMINNIAVVGHS
-605 HPRIARTAERQLR
+605 HPRLARTAERQLR

-623 SRFNYEAIAAFG
+623 SRFNYEAIAEFS

-662 IRLALVATGRPDVV
+662 IRLALVATGRSDMV

-697 DNPNALHSRPSWV
+697 DNPNALHTRPSWV

-721 RHRGVDAA
+721 QHRGADAT
-729 RYGPEAAAVIDELA
+729 RYGPEAAAAIDELA
-743 ASGRMPAGFIGESYY
+743 ASGQAPAGFIGEAYY

-771 AAVYAAVRRHGG
+771 AAVYSAVRRHGG
-783 LAIADE
+783 LTIADE

-803 FEQQDV
+803 FEQQGV

-827 AVVTSRAVAAKYREA
+827 AVITSRAVADKYRDA

-853 LSSRVGLCV
+853 LSSRIGLCV

-869 DLQGNARTVGAHL
+869 DLQGNARTVGGHL
-882 KARLEELGQRHEVI
+882 KARLEALGQRHDII
-896 GAVHGC
+896 GAVHGY

-920 ASEAAAICDR
+920 SSETAAICDR

-935 IVVQPTSDRMNVLKV
+935 VVIQPTSDRMNVLKV

-958 PAADFF
+958 AAADFF
-964 ADTLDRVLSEGW
+964 VDTLDRVLSEGW

>member
-1 MTTGWDFFDAVA
+1 MTDFFEAAA

-18 VDEAWARRVARESF
+18 VDEAWARRVAHESF
-32 SLAALAH
+32 GMDAVAH
-39 QLGSNQDANFL
+39 ELGSNQDANFL
-50 LRTPAGQPVAVL
+50 MRTPAGKPVAVL
-62 KVSNPAFSSAEV
+62 KVSNPAFGPAEI

-88 PQLRVAQ
+88 PDLRIAQ
-95 VLRADDGAVQ
+95 VLRADDGAVR

-114 PAVARLIRFLAGG
+114 PAVARLIRFLDGG
-127 TLADKGYLAPQS
+127 TLYDKGYLAPRS
-139 VARLGEAAARVD
+139 VARLGEVAARVD
-151 LALADLTDGDGL
+151 LALAGITGGDGL
-163 DRVLQWDLQYAD
+163 DRVLQWDLRYAD
-175 RTVAKLGS
+175 RTVAALGS
-183 ALPVARRARIES
+183 SLPAARRAEVES
-195 AAARAWDLVAPLVPD
+195 AAARAWDFVAPLALD

-250 LAIAISS
+250 LAIAVSS

-275 YHCLRPL
+275 YHSLRPL
-282 TAAEVDAIWPL
+282 SGAEVDAIWPL
-293 VVLRAAVLVASG
+293 VVLRAAVLVVSG
-305 CHQVAVDGD
+305 CHQVALDGD
-314 NAYAQTRLVREWRI
+314 NDYAETRLVREWRI

-342 LIRRALGLTP
+342 LIRDALGLSP
-352 SVAASVPGGV
+352 GGASVPDGE
-362 LLAVPD
+362 LLALPD

-376 QSTLLDEGAWE
+376 QSSLVDDGAWLDAGIME
-387 NAEIAETLAADRLA
+387 NLAAQRLA

-418 SPPLGR
+418 SRALAQESPL
-424 AAPASVATGIDLW
+424 SVATGIDLW
-437 TAGSEE
+437 TTGSEE
-443 LRAPWDCA
+443 LRAPWDCE
-451 VSATGSAVVLRAD
+451 VSATDSGIVLRAD
-464 DVELVAHGVELVAY
+464 NIELVARGV
-478 GVEARATG
+478 GVRVTG
-486 AVAAGTVVGK
+486 AVVAGTVVAA
-496 TVPRSRTR
+496 TVPHGRTR
-504 ITAGHRAGNVPEG
+504 ITAGHPAVSVPEG
-517 VAPKYASGW
+517 VAAKYAPGW
-526 LATLADPAPLLGL
+526 LAFLFDPAPLLGL
-539 PATSA
+539 PATTTGA
-544 DNLGS
+544 G
-549 AAESVLAQR
+549 AAESVLEQR
-558 EHALAEVQEHYY
+558 ERALAEVQEHYY

-584 VTDEGRPL
+584 VTEEGRPL
-592 LDMINNVAVAGHS
+592 LDMINNVAVVGHS
-605 HPRIARTAERQLR
+605 HPRIAATAERQLR

-635 ARLADL
+635 ARLVDL

-651 VNSGSEATDLA
+651 VNSGSEAADLA
-662 IRLALVATGRPDVV
+662 IRLALVATGRSDVV

-697 DNPNALHSRPSWV
+697 DNPNALQSRPDWV

-721 RHRGVDAA
+721 RHRGVDAG
-729 RYGPEAAAVIDELA
+729 RYGPEAAAVVDELA
-743 ASGRMPAGFIGESYY
+743 ASGRPPAGFIGESFY

-803 FEQQDV
+803 FEQQGV

-827 AVVTSRAVAAKYREA
+827 AVITSRAVAEKYRDG

-869 DLQGNARTVGAHL
+869 DLQGNARTVGGHL
-882 KARLEELGQRHEVI
+882 KARLEELQQRHEII
-896 GAVHGC
+896 GAVHGF

-908 ELVRDRTTLEPA
+908 EMVRDRTTLEPA
-920 ASEAAAICDR
+920 ASETAAICDR

-935 IVVQPTSDRMNVLKV
+935 VVIQPTSDRMNVLKV
-950 KPPLCLDQ
+950 KPPLCLDRSG
-958 PAADFF
+958 ADFF
-964 ADTLDRVLSEGW
+964 VDTLDRVLSEGW

>member
-1 MTTGWDFFDAVA
+1 MTTGMDFFDAVT

-18 VDEAWARRVARESF
+18 VDEAWARRVVRESF
-32 SLAALAH
+32 GIDAVAH

-50 LRTPAGQPVAVL
+50 IRRPDGEPVAVL
-62 KVSNPAFSSAEV
+62 KVSNPAFGAAAV
-74 SVQDAA
+74 SVQDDA
-80 ADRIAAAC
+80 ADRIATAC
-88 PQLRVAQ
+88 PELKISQ
-95 VLRADDGAVQ
+95 VLRGDDGVAQ
-105 RATVATPDG
+105 RTTVATPDG
-114 PAVARLIRFLAGG
+114 PAVARLIRFLDGG
-127 TLADKGYLAPQS
+127 TLFDQGYLDPRS
-139 VARLGEAAARVD
+139 VSRLGEVAAKVD
-151 LALADLTDGDGL
+151 LALADLSDDNAL

-175 RTVAKLGS
+175 RTVGALGS
-183 ALPVARRARIES
+183 SLPAARRAQIES

-229 DGLVDGVIDFSD
+229 DGVVEGVIDFSD
-241 LTRTWTVSE
+241 LIRTWTVCE
-250 LAIAISS
+250 LAITISS
-257 ILHHP
+257 VLHHP
-262 GAEPADVLPAVRA
+262 GAEPASVLPAVRA
-275 YHCLRPL
+275 YHSLRPL
-282 TAAEVDAIWPL
+282 SEAEVEALWPL
-293 VVLRAAVLVASG
+293 VVLRAAVLVVSG
-305 CHQVAVDGD
+305 CHQVALDGD
-314 NAYAQTRLVREWRI
+314 NDYAETRLVKEWRI

-342 LIRRALGLTP
+342 LIRDTLGFA
-352 SVAASVPGGV
+352 SRGDEAAAPLPDGV
-362 LLAVPD
+362 LLALPD
-368 AVVLDLSP
+368 AAVLDLSP
-376 QSTLLDEGAWE
+376 QSTMLDDGAWE
-387 NAEIAETLAADRLA
+387 NAEIAETLALDRLA

-418 SPPLGR
+418 SR
-424 AAPASVATGIDLW
+424 ALVQDSPASVATGIDLW

-443 LRAPWDCA
+443 LRAPWDCE
-451 VSATGSAVVLRAD
+451 VSSTESGIVLRTGRIE
-464 DVELVAHGVELVAY
+464 VTAHGVT
-478 GVEARATG
+478 ARATG
-486 AVAAGTVVGK
+486 AVVAGTVVATTG
-496 TVPRSRTR
+496 PGSRTR
-504 ITAGHRAGNVPEG
+504 ITAGHRAEGVPEG
-517 VAPKYASGW
+517 VAAPYAPGW

-544 DNLGS
+544 GHTGS
-549 AAESVLAQR
+549 AGESVLEQR
-558 EHALAEVQEHYY
+558 ERALAEVQEHYY

-584 VTDEGRPL
+584 ITEEGRPL
-592 LDMINNVAVAGHS
+592 LDMINNVAVVGHS

-623 SRFNYEAIAAFG
+623 SRFNYEVIAAFG

-662 IRLALVATGRPDVV
+662 IRLALVATGRSDMV

-697 DNPNALHSRPSWV
+697 DNPNALQSRPSWV
-710 HTVPAPNPYRG
+710 HTVAAPNPYRG
-721 RHRGVDAA
+721 HHRGTDAS
-729 RYGPEAAAVIDELA
+729 RYGPEAAAAIDELA
-743 ASGRMPAGFIGESYY
+743 ASGQPPAGFIGESYY

-771 AAVYAAVRRHGG
+771 DAVYAAVRRHGG

-821 NGVPVA
+821 NGVPVG
-827 AVVTSRAVAAKYREA
+827 AVITSRAVADTYRDA

-853 LSSRVGLCV
+853 LSSRIGLAV
-862 LDIIRDE
+862 LDILRDE
-869 DLQGNARTVGAHL
+869 DLQGNARDVGGHL
-882 KARLEELGQRHEVI
+882 KARLEELAQRHEII
-896 GAVHGC
+896 GAVHGS

-920 ASEAAAICDR
+920 SSEANAICDR

-935 IVVQPTSDRMNVLKV
+935 VVIQPTSDRMNVFKV
-950 KPPLCLDQ
+950 KPPLCIDRS
-958 PAADFF
+958 AADFF
-964 ADTLDRVLSEGW
+964 VDTLDRVLTEGW

>member
-1 MTTGWDFFDAVA
+1 MTTGMDFFDAVT

-18 VDEAWARRVARESF
+18 VDEAWARRIVRDSF
-32 SLAALAH
+32 GIDAVAH

-50 LRTPAGQPVAVL
+50 IRTPNGEPVAVL
-62 KVSNPAFSSAEV
+62 KVTNPAFVAAEV
-74 SVQDAA
+74 SAQDDAT
-80 ADRIAAAC
+80 DRIATAC
-88 PQLRVAQ
+88 PDLRIAQ
-95 VLRADDGAVQ
+95 VLRGDDGVAQ
-105 RATVATPDG
+105 RTTVDTPDG
-114 PAVARLIRFLAGG
+114 PAVARLIRFLDGG
-127 TLADKGYLAPQS
+127 TLFDQGYLDPRS
-139 VARLGEAAARVD
+139 VARLGEVAAKVD
-151 LALADLTDGDGL
+151 LALAGLTDNAH

-175 RTVAKLGS
+175 RTVAALGS
-183 ALPVARRARIES
+183 SLPAARRDRIEN

-229 DGLVDGVIDFSD
+229 DSVVDGVIDFSD
-241 LTRTWTVSE
+241 VTRTWTVCE

-257 ILHHP
+257 VLHHP
-262 GAEPADVLPAVRA
+262 GAEPASVLPAVRA
-275 YHCLRPL
+275 YHSLRPL
-282 TAAEVDAIWPL
+282 SEAEVEALWPL
-293 VVLRAAVLVASG
+293 VVLRAAVLVVSG

-314 NAYAQTRLVREWRI
+314 NDYAETRLVREWRI

-342 LIRRALGLTP
+342 LIRDTLGLGCAGDE
-352 SVAASVPGGV
+352 AAGPLPDGV
-362 LLAVPD
+362 LLALPD
-368 AVVLDLSP
+368 AAVLDLSP
-376 QSTLLDEGAWE
+376 QSSLLDDGAWE
-387 NAEIAETLAADRLA
+387 NGEIAEVLAADRLA

-418 SPPLGR
+418 SR
-424 AAPASVATGIDLW
+424 ALVQESPASVATGIDLW

-443 LRAPWDCA
+443 LSAPWDCE
-451 VSATGSAVVLRAD
+451 VSSDESGIVLRAD
-464 DVELVAHGVELVAY
+464 HIEVVAHGVT
-478 GVEARATG
+478 ARAMG
-486 AVAAGTVVGK
+486 AVVAGTVVAT

-504 ITAGHRAGNVPEG
+504 ITAGRRAGGVPEG
-517 VAPKYASGW
+517 VAAPYARGW

-539 PATSA
+539 TTTSA
-544 DNLGS
+544 GHTDSS
-549 AAESVLAQR
+549 AAESVLEQR
-558 EHALAEVQEHYY
+558 ERALAEVQEHYY

-584 VTDEGRPL
+584 ITEEGRPL
-592 LDMINNVAVAGHS
+592 LDMINNVAVVGHS

-623 SRFNYEAIAAFG
+623 SRFNYEAIASFG

-662 IRLALVATGRPDVV
+662 IRLALVATGRSDMV

-697 DNPNALHSRPSWV
+697 DNPNALQSRPSWV
-710 HTVPAPNPYRG
+710 HTVAAPNPYRG
-721 RHRGVDAA
+721 RHRGSDAS
-729 RYGPEAAAVIDELA
+729 RYGPEAAAAIDELA
-743 ASGRMPAGFIGESYY
+743 ASGQAPAGFIGETYY

-803 FEQQDV
+803 FEQQAV

-821 NGVPVA
+821 NGVPVG
-827 AVVTSRAVAAKYREA
+827 AVITSRAVADTYRDA

-853 LSSRVGLCV
+853 LSSRIGLAV

-869 DLQGNARTVGAHL
+869 DLQGNARDVGGHL
-882 KARLEELGQRHEVI
+882 KARLEELAQRHEII
-896 GAVHGC
+896 GAVHGH

-920 ASEAAAICDR
+920 PSEANAICDR

-935 IVVQPTSDRMNVLKV
+935 VVIQPTSDRMNVFKV
-950 KPPLCLDQ
+950 KPPLCIDRS
-958 PAADFF
+958 AADFF
-964 ADTLDRVLSEGW
+964 VDTLDRVLSEGW